1 MANEN
6 LVKKLGSETGKE
18 RKKRFASNNLSP
30 SERFAMDNNE
40 TIRNYLVSLG
50 DSATYN
56 NPYTNEVIEKE
67 VLGEVIQEFQKDPN
81 KMFSP
86 FAVAEELIRQGQ
98 KMKSTSLNALK
109 EKDGHENTILIYPL
123 SSDAVLMES
132 GSPQLRA
139 QGYKNF
145 INYTKAIVGFL
156 RDPDL
161 EISVFKSG
169 QNPIPVKGS
178 FEVLEY
184 NTHIQPGQLG
194 HKHIVISSR
203 TYDKKSNTL
212 SNEMGPYDTNFYDAL
227 GVYLTKRILESDLIT
242 DKQKQDTANNPEGF
256 KIMPSNASVT
266 KSQTNNTVN
275 QVNQAIQQTIK
286 PTPTSEEI
294 EKNFQTPETSEYDDD
309 FNPFENDKQVKLEEQ
324 DKIKKELEHLK
335 SIQSNDDTSP
345 LMQGILKQFGIEQD
359 EETTSQ
365 PVNVEGEEKL
375 EQPSDSEN
383 NTPDKNQ
390 DNTVVSELDKMFI
403 ANNDSRKQNSEISNE
418 IDSQL
423 KEVIEKAKNLIR
435 IKQLAVSN
443 DALIDLAEKAQ
454 RTNVDLINEKETL
467 EKANESLKESI
478 ETAKKAIDEL
488 TVNNNENKATIEE
501 LNAIVEDLKANV
513 DLRDQK
519 LLENS
524 DEIEKLNQQVNSL
537 TNEKIE
543 LEEENKDFQNE
554 ITGLKAD
561 NSKLSEEITSLKGS
575 IDELTA
581 SNTSLTKQKEMLERQ
596 LKTAK
601 EDRDSY
607 KRNAEQAE
615 ADRTTAI
622 AEKNKAIT
630 ELSNAQTQ
638 HATQINE
645 LKREQASA
653 LSGKDTE
660 IDALKQ
666 QIRELQNSNLDLQ
679 AAHKQEINKVTSELD
694 EKHQQEIKKE
704 KENSQSFKDD
714 LSVVMKV
721 FFERA
726 PELMS
731 KEQFE
736 EILKKTKNIDSS
748 KMSDHY
754 FNRDN
759 GMKPKN

>member
-18 RKKRFASNNLSP
+18 RRKRFASNNLSP
-30 SERFAMDNNE
+30 SELFAMDNNE
-40 TIRNYLVSLG
+40 TIRNYLVNLG
-50 DSATYN
+50 DSASYN

-81 KMFSP
+81 KLFSP
-86 FAVAEELIRQGQ
+86 YAVAEELVRQGQ

-109 EKDGHENTILIYPL
+109 EKDGNENTILIYPL
-123 SSDAVLMES
+123 SSDAILMES
-132 GSPQLRA
+132 GNPQLRA

-156 RDPDL
+156 RDPEL
-161 EISVFKSG
+161 ELSVYKSG
-169 QNPIPVKGS
+169 QNPIKVKGP
-178 FEVLEY
+178 FGVLEY

-203 TYDKKSNTL
+203 TYDKESNTL
-212 SNEMGPYDTNFYDAL
+212 SNEMGPNDTNFYDAL

-242 DKQKQDTANNPEGF
+242 EKQKQDTANNPEGF
-256 KIMPSNASVT
+256 KIMPSNASVA
-266 KSQTNNTVN
+266 KSKTNNTVN
-275 QVNQAIQQTIK
+275 QVNQAIQQTVK
-286 PTPTSEEI
+286 PTPTSEEL

-309 FNPFENDKQVKLEEQ
+309 FNPFENDKRVKLEEQ

-335 SIQSNDDTSP
+335 SIQSNDDASP
-345 LMQGILKQFGIEQD
+345 LMEGILKQFGIEQEEESTSKPVDIED
-359 EETTSQ
+359 EKS
-365 PVNVEGEEKL
+365 
-375 EQPSDSEN
+375 EQDFDSEN
-383 NTPDKNQ
+383 DTPKKIQ
-390 DNTVVSELDKMFI
+390 DDSVVSELDKIFI

-454 RTNVDLINEKETL
+454 RTNVSLINEKEII
-467 EKANESLKESI
+467 EKDNEK
-478 ETAKKAIDEL
+478 
-488 TVNNNENKATIEE
+488 
-501 LNAIVEDLKANV
+501 LKANV
-513 DLRDQK
+513 SDLTSKVEVYNINEQGYRTTIDELVKNVRSFENEIDIRDKK

-524 DEIEKLNQQVNSL
+524 GRIETLVNEVKIL
-537 TNEKIE
+537 TQDKVE
-543 LEEENKDFQNE
+543 LEEENKEFQKE
-554 ITGLKAD
+554 ISALKVD
-561 NSKLSEEITSLKGS
+561 NSELNKKIIDLNNS
-575 IDELTA
+575 ISDLNTA
-581 SNTSLTKQKEMLERQ
+581 NTSLTKQKEMLERQ

-615 ADRTTAI
+615 ADRTKAI

-638 HATQINE
+638 HTTQINQ
-645 LKREQASA
+645 LKRDQATA

-679 AAHKQEINKVTSELD
+679 TAHKQEINKVTSELD

-704 KENSQSFKDD
+704 KENTRSFRDD

-736 EILKKTKNIDSS
+736 EILKQTKNIDSS
-748 KMSDHY
+748 KIADHY
-754 FNRDN
+754 FNKDN